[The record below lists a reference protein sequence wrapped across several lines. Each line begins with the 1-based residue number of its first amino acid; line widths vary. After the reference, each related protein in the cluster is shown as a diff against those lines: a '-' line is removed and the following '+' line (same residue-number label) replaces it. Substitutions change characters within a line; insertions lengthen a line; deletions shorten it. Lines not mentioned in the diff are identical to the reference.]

1 MPERRRKM
9 EDKMKIV
16 EFDKWCPSC
25 KFSNRTSTKEPCD
38 TCLGVPAREN
48 SHKPECWQEK
58 RK

>member
-1 MPERRRKM
+1 M

-38 TCLGVPAREN
+38 ACLGIPAREN